1 VVLWAVIDESDD
13 PDLREQARALIT
25 RRGSPPYRVCHAAI
39 GEAFAGICL
48 ERPDGLEGAAR
59 QLDEYVNRRG
69 RIEVYGIPRGLSE
82 DLHRLI
88 IRLHDAD
95 PHLDP
100 IDATIV
106 GTACIDEDCANLYTN
121 DATLLQ
127 SIRLKEIARG
137 YHTRIQP
144 F

>member
-1 VVLWAVIDESDD
+1 MDESDD
-13 PDLREQARALIT
+13 PDLRAQARTLVN

-48 ERPDGLEGAAR
+48 GRPDGLEVAVR
-59 QLDEYVNRRG
+59 HFDDYVNRR
-69 RIEVYGIPRGLSE
+69 RRLEVYGIPRGASE

-95 PHLDP
+95 PRLDP
-100 IDATIV
+100 VDATIL
-106 GTACIDEDCANLYTN
+106 GTACVDGECTNLHTN
-121 DATLLQ
+121 DAILLQ
-127 SIRLKEIARG
+127 SISLREIARE
-137 YHTRIQP
+137 YHTRIQG